1 MRAMVI
7 DGFGGADRLHPAE
20 MPAPAAAA
28 GEVLI
33 RVAAAGVNPVD
44 WKIREGS
51 LEALFPHRFPL
62 ILGWDAAGTIAAL
75 GDGVEGFAVGDRV
88 WAYCRKPKV
97 QGGTYAEFVVMTAD
111 AVAPMPVRLDF
122 EQAASMPLVGLTSWQ
137 ALFDTA
143 ALTSGQSVL
152 IHAGAGGI
160 GSMAVQLAKTAG
172 ANVVATASAANR
184 VYVREL
190 GADHVIDYTA
200 GDFVSATRALFPDG
214 VDVVFDTIGG
224 ETQTRSYRVLRR
236 GGFLVSIVDEP
247 SEEEAARAGVR
258 QAFVFVSPSGTQL
271 RRIAAL
277 VDEGKIRPPAITA
290 MPLAQAAEA
299 QRLSQQGHVRGKIVL
314 QVG

>member
-122 EQAASMPLVGLTSWQ
+122 EQAASTPLVGLTSWQ
-137 ALFDTA
+137 VLFDTA

-224 ETQTRSYRVLRR
+224 ETLTRSYRVLRR

-290 MPLAQAAEA
+290 MPLAQAAKA

>member
-137 ALFDTA
+137 VLFDTA

-184 VYVREL
+184 VYVGER

-224 ETQTRSYRVLRR
+224 ETLTRSYRVLRR
-236 GGFLVSIVDEP
+236 GGFLVSIVAEP

-290 MPLAQAAEA
+290 MPLAQATEA

>member
-44 WKIREGS
+44 WKIREGY

-111 AVAPMPVRLDF
+111 AVAPMPVPHF
-122 EQAASMPLVGLTSWQ
+122 
-137 ALFDTA
+137 
-143 ALTSGQSVL
+143 
-152 IHAGAGGI
+152 GG
-160 GSMAVQLAKTAG
+160 
-172 ANVVATASAANR
+172 
-184 VYVREL
+184 
-190 GADHVIDYTA
+190 
-200 GDFVSATRALFPDG
+200 
-214 VDVVFDTIGG
+214 
-224 ETQTRSYRVLRR
+224 
-236 GGFLVSIVDEP
+236 
-247 SEEEAARAGVR
+247 
-258 QAFVFVSPSGTQL
+258 
-271 RRIAAL
+271 
-277 VDEGKIRPPAITA
+277 
-290 MPLAQAAEA
+290 
-299 QRLSQQGHVRGKIVL
+299 
-314 QVG
+314 